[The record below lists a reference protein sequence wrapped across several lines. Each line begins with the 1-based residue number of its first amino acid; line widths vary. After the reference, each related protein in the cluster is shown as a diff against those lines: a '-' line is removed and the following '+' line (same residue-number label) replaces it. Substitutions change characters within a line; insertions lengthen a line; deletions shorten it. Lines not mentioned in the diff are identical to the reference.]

1 MKDFTDLLYE
11 VDDALSLETCD
22 NIIERFQDDNTKAP
36 PKEQILELK
45 ESIDLYISDS
55 KKWNDI
61 DEILLQSLTEHFEK
75 YTEQIAR
82 AIGRPLWI
90 NEVMDS
96 GYTIKQYQ
104 EADYVNWHQDTGF
117 TRDGWNRMLSCIWYL
132 NTIEEGGETE
142 FAFEYKLKPVTGKLI
157 MFPATWNFPYKH
169 LKPIRQSKYIITS
182 FFLTRE
188 R

>member
-11 VDDALSLETCD
+11 VDDALSLEICD

-82 AIGRPLWI
+82 AIGKPLWI
-90 NEVMDS
+90 NE
-96 GYTIKQYQ
+96 
-104 EADYVNWHQDTGF
+104 E
-117 TRDGWNRMLSCIWYL
+117 RIWR
-132 NTIEEGGETE
+132 
-142 FAFEYKLKPVTGKLI
+142 A
-157 MFPATWNFPYKH
+157 
-169 LKPIRQSKYIITS
+169 
-182 FFLTRE
+182 
-188 R
+188 

>member
-1 MKDFTDLLYE
+1 
-11 VDDALSLETCD
+11 
-22 NIIERFQDDNTKAP
+22 
-36 PKEQILELK
+36 
-45 ESIDLYISDS
+45 
-55 KKWNDI
+55 
-61 DEILLQSLTEHFEK
+61 
-75 YTEQIAR
+75 
-82 AIGRPLWI
+82 
-90 NEVMDS
+90 MDS

-142 FAFEYKLKPVTGKLI
+142 FAFEYKIKPLTGKLI